1 MVSDL
6 LIGLSKW
13 FGKTSSDIWN
23 LVSYVWSGSCRGN
36 IIVALLKIVRAQS
49 VSRNPCNLGLCL
61 IGLRSQ
67 KNVEKELAPC
77 AHAVYKGCY
86 KII

>member
-1 MVSDL
+1 VLPKTVSDI

-36 IIVALLKIVRAQS
+36 I
-49 VSRNPCNLGLCL
+49 
-61 IGLRSQ
+61 
-67 KNVEKELAPC
+67 
-77 AHAVYKGCY
+77 
-86 KII
+86 